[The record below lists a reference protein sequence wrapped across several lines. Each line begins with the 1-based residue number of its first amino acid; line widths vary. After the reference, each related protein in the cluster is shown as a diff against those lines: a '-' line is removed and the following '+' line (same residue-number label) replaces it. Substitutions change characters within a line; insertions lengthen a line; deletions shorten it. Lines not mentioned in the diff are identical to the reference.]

1 MSCGRP
7 WFRSFFL
14 AVVAFAGCVSA
25 ASDARPPVEQ
35 SLTSERLHISGVR
48 HAGKV
53 NDFLYRGAQPNDK
66 ALEKLQALGITTIVD
81 LRGER
86 HGLIRKEQ
94 KHAESLGMDFINLPG
109 NGWSPPPDQQVAQF
123 FSLMQ
128 ETPKRRVFLHCW
140 LGGDR
145 SGVFI
150 AVYRIAFDGWTPDHA
165 IREMHVFHYNSF
177 WHPAMTKYVREFPSR
192 LASSPELASF
202 RHTGGGEK
210 SGVDEKSRT
219 SGAFTDKSD
228 RRAVTDKAS
237 PAES

>member
-1 MSCGRP
+1 MSYGGP
-7 WFRSFFL
+7 WLRSFL
-14 AVVAFAGCVSA
+14 LTVVAFVGCISA
-25 ASDARPPVEQ
+25 ASDATAPVEQ
-35 SLTSERLHISGVR
+35 SLASEKLHISGIR
-48 HAGKV
+48 DAGKV

-66 ALEKLQALGITTIVD
+66 VLEELQELGITTIVD

-86 HGLIRKEQ
+86 HGLITKER

-109 NGWSPPPDQQVAQF
+109 NGWSPPPDKQVAQF

-128 ETPKRRVFLHCW
+128 ETPRRRVFLHCW

-150 AVYRIAFDGWTPDHA
+150 ATYRIAFDGWTPEQA

-192 LASSPELASF
+192 LESSPELASF
-202 RHTGGGEK
+202 RHAESGEK
-210 SGVDEKSRT
+210 NGTDEESRT
-219 SGAFTDKSD
+219 SGNLQ
-228 RRAVTDKAS
+228 
-237 PAES
+237 

>member
-1 MSCGRP
+1 MSFGSP
-7 WFRSFFL
+7 WLRSFL
-14 AVVAFAGCVSA
+14 LTVVVFAGGASA
-25 ASDARPPVEQ
+25 GSNAKSPVEQ
-35 SLTSERLHISGVR
+35 TLTNERMHISGVR
-48 HAGKV
+48 DAGRV

-66 ALEKLQALGITTIVD
+66 ALEQLKALGITTIVD

-86 HGLIRKEQ
+86 HGLIRTEH
-94 KHAESLGMDFINLPG
+94 KHAESLGMDFLNLPG
-109 NGWSPPPDQQVAQF
+109 NGWSPPPDQQIAQF

-128 ETPKRRVFLHCW
+128 ETPRRRVFLHCW

-150 AVYRIAFDGWTPDHA
+150 AAYRIAFYGWTPEQA

-202 RHTGGGEK
+202 RHVESSEK
-210 SGVDEKSRT
+210 SGADEELGTTGS
-219 SGAFTDKSD
+219 SN
-228 RRAVTDKAS
+228 
-237 PAES
+237 

>member
-1 MSCGRP
+1 MSYGRP
-7 WFRSFFL
+7 WFRSFLL
-14 AVVAFAGCVSA
+14 AVAAFAGCVSA
-25 ASDARPPVEQ
+25 ASDARVPVEQ
-35 SLTSERLHISGVR
+35 SLSSEKLHISGVR
-48 HAGKV
+48 DAGKV

-66 ALEKLQALGITTIVD
+66 ALGELQALGITTIVD

-86 HGLIRKEQ
+86 HGLIRKEE

-109 NGWSPPPDQQVAQF
+109 NGWSPPPDRQVAQF
-123 FSLMQ
+123 LSLMQ
-128 ETPKRRVFLHCW
+128 ETPKRRVFIHCW

-150 AVYRIAFDGWTPDHA
+150 AAYRIAFDGWTPDQA

-202 RHTGGGEK
+202 RRAQGGEK
-210 SGVDEKSRT
+210 SGADEEPRA
-219 SGAFTDKSD
+219 SGK
-228 RRAVTDKAS
+228 
-237 PAES
+237 PQ

>member
-1 MSCGRP
+1 MSYGKP
-7 WFRSFFL
+7 WLRSFLL
-14 AVVAFAGCVSA
+14 AVVTFASCVAA
-25 ASDARPPVEQ
+25 ASHARVPVEQ

-48 HAGKV
+48 DAGKV

-66 ALEKLQALGITTIVD
+66 AFEELQALGITTIVD

-94 KHAESLGMDFINLPG
+94 KYAESLGMDFLNLPG
-109 NGWSPPPDQQVAQF
+109 NGWMPPPDQQVAQF

-150 AVYRIAFDGWTPDHA
+150 AAYRIAFDGWTPDEA

-192 LASSPELASF
+192 LASSPELESF
-202 RHTGGGEK
+202 RRAESGEK
-210 SGVDEKSRT
+210 RGADQESRISGNPD
-219 SGAFTDKSD
+219 
-228 RRAVTDKAS
+228 
-237 PAES
+237 

>member
-1 MSCGRP
+1 MSCGRQ
-7 WFRSFFL
+7 FRSFL
-14 AVVAFAGCVSA
+14 LGVAAFAGGVSA
-25 ASDARPPVEQ
+25 ASDGRPPVEQ
-35 SLTSERLHISGVR
+35 SLTSERLQISGIR
-48 HAGKV
+48 DAGKV

-66 ALEKLQALGITTIVD
+66 ALDKLQALGITTIVD

-86 HGLIRKEQ
+86 HGLVRKEQ
-94 KHAESLGMDFINLPG
+94 KNAESLGMDFINLPG
-109 NGWSPPPDQQVAQF
+109 NGWTPPPDQQVAEF

-145 SGVFI
+145 SGVFV
-150 AVYRIAFDGWTPDHA
+150 AAYRIAFDGWTPEEA

-202 RHTGGGEK
+202 RHGKSGEK
-210 SGVDEKSRT
+210 SATDDESTT
-219 SGAFTDKSD
+219 SGNP
-228 RRAVTDKAS
+228 R
-237 PAES
+237 